1 MLQKNL
7 DTNYLITYSN
17 YFEFEGKTFAFRR
30 KELFYITSIPK
41 YMYLK
46 NNNNC
51 FGYWINRK
59 WVSQSKIESI
69 IIREPKVVDVSDL
82 QWYAQIHL
90 DYVFNLKT
98 LN

>member
-1 MLQKNL
+1 MLKKNL

-17 YFEFEGKTFAFRR
+17 YFEFDGKTFAFRR
-30 KELFYITSIPK
+30 KELFDITFVPK
-41 YMYLK
+41 YMDLK

-59 WVSQSKIESI
+59 WVSLSKIKDMIVNEN
-69 IIREPKVVDVSDL
+69 KVVDVSNL
-82 QWYAQIHL
+82 QWYVQIHL

-98 LN
+98 PN

>member
-7 DTNYLITYSN
+7 YKNYFITYSN

-30 KELFYITSIPK
+30 KELFDITSIPK
-41 YMYLK
+41 YMDLK

-59 WVSQSKIESI
+59 WVSLSKIKDMIVNEK
-69 IIREPKVVDVSDL
+69 KVVDVSSL
-82 QWYAQIHL
+82 QWNIQLHL

>member
-1 MLQKNL
+1 MLEKNL
-7 DTNYLITYSN
+7 DTNYSITYSN

-30 KELFYITSIPK
+30 KELFDITSIPK
-41 YMYLK
+41 YMDLK

-69 IIREPKVVDVSDL
+69 IIRKPKVVDVSDL
-82 QWYAQIHL
+82 QWNIQLHL